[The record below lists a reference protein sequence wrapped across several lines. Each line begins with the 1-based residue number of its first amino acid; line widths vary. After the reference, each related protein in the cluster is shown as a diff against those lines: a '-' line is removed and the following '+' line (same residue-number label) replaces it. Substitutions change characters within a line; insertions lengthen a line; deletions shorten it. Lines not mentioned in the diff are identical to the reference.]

1 MADKKVKVLKEI
13 YDLLNLAKEQE
24 ERAVENVRGKLSWF

>member
-1 MADKKVKVLKEI
+1 MTDKKVKVLKAI

-24 ERAVENVRGKLSWF
+24 ERAVENVR